1 MIFSEEYCSRIEDF
15 GRGGLMTPEAVLRI
29 FENTGSHH
37 SDSVGDSL
45 ISGTAAGV
53 AWIVAEWN
61 VRIHR
66 TPAYGEKLI
75 QSTYAVGLK
84 PSIQCKRRMEIRTA
98 AGELCAEG
106 NAVLVRVDVST
117 GRLVKPAEELIA
129 LYRPEPE
136 DETNER
142 LPRLVAPK
150 EFDAEVPVFLRR
162 NDIDYNGHVHN
173 ANYFTLAIEAM
184 PKELYEKRQISAYRI
199 SYRSPIKESDVIT
212 AKLSTD
218 ENSLTECFFSSDGT
232 LKTIVSLELSPTF
245 L

>member
-61 VRIHR
+61 IQIHR

-84 PSIQCKRRMEIRTA
+84 PSIQCKRRISSTSIGGKQKKSRKYNREIKV
-98 AGELCAEG
+98 
-106 NAVLVRVDVST
+106 NV
-117 GRLVKPAEELIA
+117 VKYIPANHSWE
-129 LYRPEPE
+129 
-136 DETNER
+136 
-142 LPRLVAPK
+142 
-150 EFDAEVPVFLRR
+150 
-162 NDIDYNGHVHN
+162 
-173 ANYFTLAIEAM
+173 
-184 PKELYEKRQISAYRI
+184 
-199 SYRSPIKESDVIT
+199 
-212 AKLSTD
+212 
-218 ENSLTECFFSSDGT
+218 
-232 LKTIVSLELSPTF
+232 
-245 L
+245 

>member
-53 AWIVAEWN
+53 A
-61 VRIHR
+61 
-66 TPAYGEKLI
+66 
-75 QSTYAVGLK
+75 
-84 PSIQCKRRMEIRTA
+84 CKRRMEIRTA

-129 LYRPEPE
+129 LYGPEPE

-162 NDIDYNGHVHN
+162 SDIDYNGHVHN
-173 ANYFTLAIEAM
+173 ANYFTLALEAM
-184 PKELYEKRQISAYRI
+184 PKELYEKRQITSYRI

-212 AKLSTD
+212 AKLSAD

-232 LKTIVSLELSPTF
+232 LKAIIRFEFTPTF